1 MRHVKCEMRDLTS
14 VESHS
19 LAVRIFAHA
28 TYDRNV
34 NVCSFFSSSSAPTRN
49 ESPESRLS
57 RTFSILKH
65 IALYREKK
73 IQWARIEDEYKHMLS
88 VRGLESNLSN
98 NRKTV
103 AYSHQ
108 PNDWLNIFSLMWTLQ
123 PVQWV
128 GSQLQWCF
136 TKLFNRI
143 HQKTEVEKKNSI
155 RLNNL
160 WLFINKS
167 TNAK

>member
-1 MRHVKCEMRDLTS
+1 MRNAWSYFGRVSFTSCPYFCACNLRPKCECVFLFLFIFCSDTQWIARI
-14 VESHS
+14 S
-19 LAVRIFAHA
+19 LEQNILNSKAHC
-28 TYDRNV
+28 TV
-34 NVCSFFSSSSAPTRN
+34 
-49 ESPESRLS
+49 SR
-57 RTFSILKH
+57 
-65 IALYREKK
+65 KK

-88 VRGLESNLSN
+88 VRGLGSNLSN
-98 NRKTV
+98 NRITV